1 MFSSEMGLVY
11 QFSNIF
17 GTTNDQIMRVINLI
31 QKDDPGITLVKLFCI
46 QPGTNQQ
53 GELNDLS

>member
-1 MFSSEMGLVY
+1 MFSSEMELVY

-17 GTTNDQIMRVINLI
+17 GTTNDQIMRVINSI
-31 QKDDPGITLVKLFCI
+31 QKGDPSITLVKLFRK
-46 QPGTNQQ
+46 QRGYNQQ